1 MKKTFNIEVDCANC
15 AAKIE
20 NKVSKID
27 GVNECRIN
35 YMSQKMILD
44 APDDRFDEVLDELIK
59 KAKRIEP
66 DFVVKR

>member
-59 KAKRIEP
+59 KAKRIES
-66 DFVVKR
+66 DFVVKI

>member
-44 APDDRFDEVLDELIK
+44 APDDRFDEVLNELIK

>member
-66 DFVVKR
+66 DFMVKR

>member
-35 YMSQKMILD
+35 FMSQKMILD

-59 KAKRIEP
+59 KAQRIEP

>member
-35 YMSQKMILD
+35 FMSQKMMLD

-59 KAKRIEP
+59 KAQRIEP